1 MDEGVETLR
10 RRLPLLEYLRQQKWT
25 GRPAG
30 RAEWVGLCPLHEE
43 TRPSF
48 YVNTRKDVFY
58 CHGCGQGGDLIRFVQ
73 LSRRMSFRQSLTC
86 LDQEAHQQADAIAL
100 FEQAAAFYQQQLD
113 RCPEAMRY
121 LSQRGVHDQTL
132 IRELRIGYAAGGTL
146 RRHLTA
152 QGYCFDLLRRVG
164 LINAQGADAL
174 YQRVVFPLSH
184 HEQIVNLY
192 GRSIGAAF
200 AHRFLAG
207 SKGRPVCMG
216 EGSTFRGNH
225 PRRRPVRLCGVA
237 SGGLLQR
244 DLFAGYASQRRS
256 VPASV

>member
-1 MDEGVETLR
+1 
-10 RRLPLLEYLRQQKWT
+10 
-25 GRPAG
+25 
-30 RAEWVGLCPLHEE
+30 
-43 TRPSF
+43 
-48 YVNTRKDVFY
+48 
-58 CHGCGQGGDLIRFVQ
+58 
-73 LSRRMSFRQSLTC
+73 MSFRQSLTC